1 MRFRSASSTCSSRFT
16 RTLRCWT
23 LTAFLSA
30 AAPIHASDTFDIIT
44 KQSDTPTSTVW
55 RIENPNVKPP
65 RLLRITDAAQYLSCT
80 YTWVETLIRER
91 TIPSVIQGKRRLID
105 IRDLD
110 AYIDQLKSEAA

>member
-1 MRFRSASSTCSSRFT
+1 MPSKK
-16 RTLRCWT
+16 
-23 LTAFLSA
+23 
-30 AAPIHASDTFDIIT
+30 IHPGPQPVA
-44 KQSDTPTSTVW
+44 
-55 RIENPNVKPP
+55 NPLFNPLVPP

>member
-1 MRFRSASSTCSSRFT
+1 MPSKK
-16 RTLRCWT
+16 
-23 LTAFLSA
+23 
-30 AAPIHASDTFDIIT
+30 IHPGPQPVA
-44 KQSDTPTSTVW
+44 
-55 RIENPNVKPP
+55 NPVFNPLVPP